1 MPSHALSPQ
10 RIPLDLSPLEV
21 AARCR
26 HLDGLVF
33 FDSALET
40 GDPEQI
46 SLVAALPREIRRG
59 GSAGDW
65 DALRQTVAAHQNHAG
80 PDDGLPHGFA
90 AGWVNYEGEFC
101 FGIYDQALI
110 YRHADESWHVIGALH
125 TRLRD
130 PGSESHAHLAAP
142 QPRRQPGE
150 FGSASRNLR
159 FQPELDRATYCAMVE
174 TAQRYIA
181 AGDIYQVNLAHRFE
195 TPWTGDPF
203 AFYEDLRHYSPA
215 PFGAL
220 LQFGDRTVLSSSPES
235 FLKMSGQAIRTRPIK
250 GTRPRRSDPK
260 ADEKSAYDLITSP
273 KEIAELV
280 MITDLERND
289 LGRVCEFGSVRV
301 TELLKLERFEQ
312 VFHLVSTVEGR
323 LRADVD
329 HVSALQE
336 CFPGGS
342 ITGAPKKRAREIIRE
357 LENGARGIY
366 TGAIGWFGFN
376 GESQFNIA
384 IRTVV
389 LEEGRAHFHV
399 GAGIVADSVPENEW
413 QETLDKAAGILLT
426 AERTEATRPPAVH
439 PVHPV
444 HQSPD
449 PA

>member
-1 MPSHALSPQ
+1 M
-10 RIPLDLSPLEV
+10 
-21 AARCR
+21 
-26 HLDGLVF
+26 VF

-40 GDPEQI
+40 GDSEQI
-46 SLVAALPREIRRG
+46 SLVAALPREIRKG
-59 GSAGDW
+59 NSAKDW
-65 DALRQTVAAHQNHAG
+65 ENLRQTVAQHQCQTG

-110 YRHADESWHVIGALH
+110 YRHADESWHSLGTLH
-125 TRLRD
+125 TQFLDAGED
-130 PGSESHAHLAAP
+130 PAAWHVDPTEGGLPSGNAP
-142 QPRRQPGE
+142 QNTPQNAPQN
-150 FGSASRNLR
+150 APQNLR
-159 FQPELDRATYCAMVE
+159 FRPELDRETFCAMVE
-174 TAQRYIA
+174 SAQRYIA

-195 TPWTGDPF
+195 AAWTGDAF

-215 PFGAL
+215 PFGAFL
-220 LQFGDRTVLSSSPES
+220 RLDDRTLLSSSPES

-250 GTRPRRSDPK
+250 GTRPRRADPK

-323 LRADVD
+323 LRAEVD
-329 HVSALQE
+329 HVSALQA

-342 ITGAPKKRAREIIRE
+342 ITGAPKKRAREIISE
-357 LENGARGIY
+357 LEKGTRGIY

-413 QETLDKAAGILLT
+413 QETLDKAAGILLA
-426 AERTEATRPPAVH
+426 AERTGASRPAPAHPAH

-444 HQSPD
+444 H
-449 PA
+449 PAQTEADS